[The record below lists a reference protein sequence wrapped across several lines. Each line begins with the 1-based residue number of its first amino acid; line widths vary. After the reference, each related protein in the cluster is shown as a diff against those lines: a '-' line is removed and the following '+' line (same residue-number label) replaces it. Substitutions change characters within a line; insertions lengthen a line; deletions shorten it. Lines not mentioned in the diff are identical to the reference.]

1 MQPEFSRWMT
11 VERGSMKLQRSFL
24 FSCFRVRVAGLLF
37 LIYVLLAG
45 ASTVLA
51 ASVSGT
57 VTNQTTKKPAVGDSV
72 ELMRLGMELAAKTTT
87 DAHGHFTLAVTDS
100 EPMHLL
106 RITHDKATYFKSVPT
121 GMATVNVDV
130 YDAAEKVPGVST
142 EADVARVEASPNS
155 LSVIENYFVKNA
167 SSPPRTQFGPRAYE
181 IYLPKNAQ
189 IVSSAAQ
196 WSDSMPLQ
204 TSPTPLGPAGDFS
217 FVYPLRPGETRF
229 QISYQLPYSGSFQF
243 HPRVAAPVENLA
255 IIVPKSMQFTGVPAS
270 AFQPIN
276 EDVKVQTFLARNVT
290 PETKL
295 AFQVSGTGLLPQE
308 NAAGSNDAN
317 SGQNGSADQGAMGPE
332 AAAQSAAES
341 NTRPGIGLGV
351 PIDTPDPLH
360 KYKWWILSLA
370 AVLLAVG
377 AGFLMKQNQ
386 MVVAPANGPAVPL
399 ASVPPSATRPT
410 EGFKPLLAGASARTG
425 AAESHRARLLEVL
438 KEELFAL
445 ETERLEAHIAPEEYA
460 RQKAALEVVL
470 MRALQSGKEKTPAEP
485 A

>member
-1 MQPEFSRWMT
+1 
-11 VERGSMKLQRSFL
+11 MKLQHSFL
-24 FSCFRVRVAGLLF
+24 FLYFRAKVAGLSLLCLVF
-37 LIYVLLAG
+37 VLLAG

-51 ASVSGT
+51 APISGT
-57 VTNQTTKKPAVGDSV
+57 VTNQTTKKPAVGDGV
-72 ELMRLGMELAAKTTT
+72 ELMRLGMEVAAKTTT
-87 DAHGHFTLAVTDS
+87 DAHGHFTLTATDN

-106 RITHDKATYFKSVPT
+106 RVTHDKAAYFKSVPAGT
-121 GMATVNVDV
+121 TTVDVDV

-142 EADVARVEASPNS
+142 EADVARIEASPNG

-196 WSDSMPLQ
+196 GPGSMPLQ
-204 TSPTPLGPAGDFS
+204 TPPTPLGPAGDYS

-229 QISYQLPYSGSFQF
+229 QVSYQLPYSGSFQF

-255 IIVPKSMQFTGVPAS
+255 IIVPKSVQFTGTPAS
-270 AFQPIN
+270 AFQPID
-276 EDVKVQTFLARNVT
+276 EDVKVQTFLARNVA
-290 PETKL
+290 PGTKL
-295 AFQVSGTGLLPQE
+295 AFQVSGTGLLPQDG
-308 NAAGSNDAN
+308 AAGSNDA
-317 SGQNGSADQGAMGPE
+317 SGGQNGSAQQGAMGPE

-341 NTRPGIGLGV
+341 NSRPGIGLGV

-377 AGFLMKQNQ
+377 AGFLMRQNQ
-386 MVVAPANGPAVPL
+386 LVAAPATGPAAPL
-399 ASVPPSATRPT
+399 ASAPPSATRPAD
-410 EGFKPLLAGASARTG
+410 GFKPPLAAAGVRTG
-425 AAESHRARLLEVL
+425 AAESHRAKLLEVL

-445 ETERLEAHIAPEEYA
+445 ETERLEARIAPEEYA

-470 MRALQSGKEKTPAEP
+470 TRALQSGREKTPAES